1 MLSSINFSATS
12 RKSLNPFSIKQIMER
27 PILQLALDLV
37 ELKRAL
43 EIAQEAIEGG
53 VDWLEAGT
61 PLIKSEGMNAVRELK
76 KTFRDHK
83 IVADMKT
90 IDTGAVEVEM
100 AAKSGADIVIILA
113 LSNDATIAEAIRAGR
128 KYGCAIMADLI
139 NHPDPVKRAK
149 ELEEMGVDYLN
160 VHVGIDQQMLG
171 IDPMEVLKNVVGS
184 VNIPIAT
191 AGGLDAERASFCVS
205 LGAKIVI
212 VGSNIV
218 KSRNVVE
225 SAKKV
230 REAIDRKS
238 GVYVKKSM
246 EEETRELL
254 MRVSTPNVS
263 DAMHR
268 AKAMRGIYPLVR
280 GKKVVGKAVT
290 VSTMD
295 GDWAKPVEA
304 INVAAEGDVIVIKCS
319 GDTAAV
325 WGELATRSCL
335 NRKIAG
341 VIIDGAVRDV
351 DDIRAL
357 GFPLF
362 ARREVPNAGEPK
374 GFGEINVRIICGGV
388 EVNPGDWI
396 VADDNGV
403 MVIPKQRAYEIAR
416 RALEV
421 KKAEDRIRAEIEEKG
436 RTLADVV
443 ELYKWEKVRQ

>member
-1 MLSSINFSATS
+1 
-12 RKSLNPFSIKQIMER
+12 MEK
-27 PILQLALDLV
+27 PILQVALDLV

-43 EIAQEAIEGG
+43 EIAEEAIIGG
-53 VDWLEAGT
+53 ADWIEAGT
-61 PLIKSEGMNAVRELK
+61 PLIKSEGMNAIRELK
-76 KTFRDHK
+76 KKFKDHK

-128 KYGCAIMADLI
+128 KYGCQVMVDLI
-139 NHPDPVKRAK
+139 NHPKPVERAK
-149 ELEEMGVDYLN
+149 EIERMGADYIN
-160 VHVGIDQQMLG
+160 VHVGVDQQMIG
-171 IDPMEVLKNVVGS
+171 QDPIEVLKEVVNS
-184 VNIPIAT
+184 VSIPVAT
-191 AGGLDAERASFCVS
+191 AGGLDAERAAICVS

-212 VGSNIV
+212 VGSNII
-218 KSRNVVE
+218 KSRNVTE
-225 SAKKV
+225 STRKV
-230 REAIDRKS
+230 REAIDKKVGEYIRKS
-238 GVYVKKSM
+238 MDDEIK
-246 EEETRELL
+246 EIL
-254 MRVSTPNVS
+254 MKVSTPNVS

-268 AKAMRGIYPLVR
+268 AKAMEGIYPLVR

-304 INVAAEGDVIVIKCS
+304 INVAKEGEVIVIKCS
-319 GDTAAV
+319 GDTTAV
-325 WGELATRSCL
+325 WGELATRSCI

-351 DDIRAL
+351 DDIRSL
-357 GFPLF
+357 GFPVF

-374 GFGEINVRIICGGV
+374 GFGEINVRIFCGGI

-396 VADDNGV
+396 IADDNGV

-421 KKAEDRIRAEIEEKG
+421 KKAEDRIRGEIEEKG
-436 RTLADVV
+436 RTLADVI
-443 ELYKWEKVRQ
+443 ELYKWEKVR

>member
-1 MLSSINFSATS
+1 MD
-12 RKSLNPFSIKQIMER
+12 K
-27 PILQLALDLV
+27 PILQVALDLV
-37 ELKRAL
+37 ELKRAI
-43 EIAQEAIEGG
+43 EIADEAIKGG
-53 VDWLEAGT
+53 ANWIEAGT
-61 PLIKSEGMNAVRELK
+61 PLIKSEGMNAIRELK
-76 KTFRDHK
+76 KNFRDFK

-100 AAKSGADIVIILA
+100 AAKSGADVVIILG

-128 KYGCAIMADLI
+128 KYGCQIMADLI
-139 NHPDPVKRAK
+139 NHPKPVERAK
-149 ELEEMGVDYLN
+149 ELEKLGVDYIN
-160 VHVGIDQQMLG
+160 VHVGIDQQMIGL
-171 IDPMEVLKNVVGS
+171 DPIEVLKEVVNS
-184 VNIPIAT
+184 VNIPVAT
-191 AGGLDAERASFCVS
+191 AGGLDAEKAALCTS

-218 KSRNVVE
+218 KSRNVTE
-225 SAKKV
+225 SARKI
-230 REAIDRKS
+230 REAIDRGAIGYSRKN
-238 GVYVKKSM
+238 M
-246 EEETRELL
+246 EEEIREILIK
-254 MRVSTPNVS
+254 VSTPNVS

-268 AKAMRGIYPLVR
+268 ARGMEGIYSLVK
-280 GKKVVGKAVT
+280 GKKIVGKAVT
-290 VSTMD
+290 VNTMD
-295 GDWAKPVEA
+295 GDWAKTVEA
-304 INVAAEGDVIVIKCS
+304 INVAGEGEVIVIKCS

-357 GFPLF
+357 GFPVF
-362 ARREVPNAGEPK
+362 ARKEVPNAGEPK

-396 VADDNGV
+396 IADDNGV

-421 KKAEDRIRAEIEEKG
+421 KKSEDRIRAEIEEKG

-443 ELYKWEKVRQ
+443 ELYKWEKVR

>member
-1 MLSSINFSATS
+1 MD
-12 RKSLNPFSIKQIMER
+12 R
-27 PILQLALDLV
+27 PILQVALDLV

-43 EIAQEAIEGG
+43 EIAEEAIRGG
-53 VDWLEAGT
+53 VDWIEAGT
-61 PLIKSEGMNAVRELK
+61 PLIKSEGMNAIRELK
-76 KTFRDHK
+76 KKFKDHK

-100 AAKSGADIVIILA
+100 AAKSGAEIVIILG
-113 LSNDATIAEAIRAGR
+113 LSNNATIAEAIRAGK
-128 KYGCAIMADLI
+128 KYGCQIMADLI
-139 NHPDPVKRAK
+139 NHPKPVERAK
-149 ELEEMGVDYLN
+149 ELEELGVDYIN
-160 VHVGIDQQMLG
+160 VHVGVDQQMIGL
-171 IDPMEVLKNVVGS
+171 DPIEVLKEVVNA

-191 AGGLDAERASFCVS
+191 AGGLDAEKASFCVS

-218 KSRNVVE
+218 KSRNVTE
-225 SAKKV
+225 AARKI
-230 REAIDRKS
+230 REAIDKRS
-238 GVYVKKSM
+238 GIYVKKSM
-246 EEETRELL
+246 DEEIRELL
-254 MRVSTPNVS
+254 MKVSTPNVS

-268 AKAMRGIYPLVR
+268 ARAMEGIYPLVR
-280 GKKVVGKAVT
+280 GKKIVGKAVT

-304 INVAAEGDVIVIKCS
+304 INVAGEGDVIVIKCS

-357 GFPLF
+357 GFPVF

-374 GFGEINVRIICGGV
+374 GFGEINVRIFCGGL

-396 VADDNGV
+396 IADDNGV
-403 MVIPKQRAYEIAR
+403 MVIPKQRAYEIAK
-416 RALEV
+416 RAFEV
-421 KKAEDRIRAEIEEKG
+421 KKAEDRIRGEIEEKG

-443 ELYKWEKVRQ
+443 ELYKWEKVR